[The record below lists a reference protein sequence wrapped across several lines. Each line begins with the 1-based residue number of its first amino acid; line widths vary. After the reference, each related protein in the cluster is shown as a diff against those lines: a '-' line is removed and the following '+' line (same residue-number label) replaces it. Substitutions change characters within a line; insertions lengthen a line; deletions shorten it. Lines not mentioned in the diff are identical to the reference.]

1 MTLKEQIDKD
11 LKIAMLSGDRTT
23 VDTLRGLKSVVL
35 YDEVAKGKKTE
46 GIPDNEIISLF
57 QKEAKKRQESADL
70 YTTGGNEDRAKQ
82 ELVEKAIIEN
92 YLPKGLSDEEMS
104 TLVDGVLGEFDNPDM
119 SKIGQIIAL
128 AKVRSGGS
136 ADGATLANLVKARL
150 AK

>member
-11 LKIAMLSGDRTT
+11 LKIAMLSGDKTT
-23 VDTLRGLKSVVL
+23 VDTLRGLKSVIL
-35 YDEVAKGKKTE
+35 YDEVAKGKKAE

-70 YTTGGNEDRAKQ
+70 YTTGGNEERAKQ
-82 ELVEKAIIEN
+82 ELIEKTIIEN
-92 YLPKGLSDEEMS
+92 YLPKGLSDQEMS
-104 TLVDGVLGEFDNPDM
+104 TLVDSVLAEFENPDM
-119 SKIGQIIAL
+119 SKMGQIIAL
-128 AKVRSGGS
+128 AKERSGGS